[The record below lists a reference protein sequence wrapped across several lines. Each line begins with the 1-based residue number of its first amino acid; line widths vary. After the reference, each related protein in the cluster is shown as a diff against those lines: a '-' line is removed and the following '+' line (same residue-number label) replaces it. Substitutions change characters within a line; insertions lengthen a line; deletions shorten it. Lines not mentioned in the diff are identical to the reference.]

1 MNLTEQNNKTLRRIH
16 SQINN
21 INKVNPTEA
30 FDICL
35 AHARILNTM
44 IAQMSVND
52 ADYIDGV
59 NKLYEAMISE
69 GLATRSAHAND

>member
-1 MNLTEQNNKTLRRIH
+1 MKLIEQNNETVRRIH

-35 AHARILNTM
+35 AHARILNSM
-44 IAQMSVND
+44 MAQISADD

-59 NKLYEAMISE
+59 NKLYEAMVSE
-69 GLATRSAHAND
+69 GLATRLAHAND